1 MDRAR
6 NPFAPGAGTRP
17 PELAGRES
25 IIDDATVALK
35 RVIDGR
41 PAKSQL
47 LLGLRGVGKTVL
59 LNRIAEIAE
68 AQNYLTVV
76 LEAPES
82 RRLAEMLV
90 PPLRATLFKLSGI
103 AHARELANRGIRV
116 LRSFASAFKVKYGG
130 AEFSVE
136 AEPGVA
142 DSGDLESDLA
152 ALLEAVARAAKAA
165 SRGVAIFID
174 EVQYLSE
181 NDLGALIVS
190 IHKIAQRDLP
200 LIVFGAG
207 LPQLAGLVGEAKS
220 YAERLFDFP
229 EVGPLSPAAAAQAI
243 RQPII
248 DEGVDIAPAALARI
262 VERTERYPYFL
273 QEWGSHAWNA
283 AAASPITLADADRA
297 TENALRALDAG
308 FFRVRFDRLS
318 PRERDYVRAMAE
330 LGPGSHRSAA
340 IADLLGLPITAA
352 APIRGDLIQK
362 GMIYS
367 PARGDTAFTVPMFDD
382 FMRRMMPDWA
392 PPIRGRT
399 RR

>member
-1 MDRAR
+1 MDRAK

-17 PELAGRES
+17 PELAGRDQ
-25 IIDDATVALK
+25 IIEDATVALK
-35 RVIDGR
+35 RVLDGR

-59 LNRIAEIAE
+59 LNRIGEIAE
-68 AQNYLTVV
+68 EENFLTVV

-103 AHARELANRGIRV
+103 AHARDLANRGIRV

-136 AEPGVA
+136 AESGVA
-142 DSGDLESDLA
+142 DSGDLESDLP
-152 ALLEAVARAAKAA
+152 ALLETVARAAKAA
-165 SRGVAIFID
+165 GRGVAILID
-174 EVQYLSE
+174 EVQYLSQA
-181 NDLGALIVS
+181 DLSALIVS
-190 IHKIAQRDLP
+190 IHRIAQRDLP
-200 LIVFGAG
+200 LLVFGAG

-229 EVGPLSPAAAAQAI
+229 DVGPLSPAAAAQAI
-243 RQPII
+243 RQPLLE
-248 DEGVDIAPAALARI
+248 EGAEIEPAALALV
-262 VERTERYPYFL
+262 VERTQRYPYFL
-273 QEWGSHAWNA
+273 QEWGSQAWNV
-283 AAASPITLADADRA
+283 AAASPITFADVERA
-297 TENALRALDAG
+297 TENARTALDNG
-308 FFRVRFDRLS
+308 FFRVRFDRLT

-330 LGPGSHRSAA
+330 LGPGSHRSPA
-340 IADLLGLPITAA
+340 IAALLKLHVTAA
-352 APIRGDLIQK
+352 APIRGDLIRK

-382 FMRRMMPDWA
+382 FMRRMMPDWK
-392 PPIRGRT
+392 PPAH
-399 RR
+399 RRR